1 MPGCKRSSTIW
12 RRKGNPMAECE
23 IGNESC
29 LDSSVI
35 LVVDDQAAN
44 IQTVGAH
51 LSGAGFDV
59 MPALSGEQAMQRI
72 GARLPDLILLDLLMP
87 GMDGFEVLAQ
97 LRKDPATAPLPVI
110 VLTAMHDRALLVKAF
125 DAGAV
130 DYVTKPFVVEELLA
144 RVRTHLELKRTR
156 DHLSRIAKEQ
166 AELTQ
171 IVAHDLKSPLS
182 NIQFSTQM
190 LQQQRQLPPERSE
203 RLLKMI
209 DASTQEALKF
219 IQSYLGR
226 WADGEL
232 KRRHNTQTLMLAPLL
247 ERAIERMIDPAA
259 ARGMRIHL
267 DAGSDPLAVAADETA
282 VMNVLQNL
290 LSNAVRYSRPD
301 TELEVQQCPGTP
313 GFMRIRVLDRG
324 PGISE
329 DDQKKLFRRYARL
342 SAPASENSSGLGLA
356 IAKQEIA
363 QMGGHLWFEPRAGGG
378 SVFAF
383 ELPASLS

>member
-1 MPGCKRSSTIW
+1 
-12 RRKGNPMAECE
+12 MAECE
-23 IGNESC
+23 IGSENC

-35 LVVDDQAAN
+35 LIVDDQPAN

-59 MPALSGEQAMQRI
+59 MPALSGQQAMQRI
-72 GARLPDLILLDLLMP
+72 SARLPDLILLDLLMP

-97 LRKDPATAPLPVI
+97 LRKDPQTAPLPVI
-110 VLTAMHDRALLVKAF
+110 VLTAMHDRELLVKAF
-125 DAGAV
+125 TAGAV

-182 NIQFSTQM
+182 SIQFSTQM
-190 LQQQRQLPPERSE
+190 LQGRRELPPERHE
-203 RLLKMI
+203 RLLQTI
-209 DASTQEALKF
+209 DSSTKEALKF

-232 KRRHNTQTLMLAPLL
+232 KRRHNVETLMLTPLI
-247 ERAIERMIDPAA
+247 ERAIDRMTDPAA
-259 ARGMRIHL
+259 SRGMRIHF
-267 DAGSDPLAVAADETA
+267 DPGTDPMAVAADETA

-290 LSNAVRYSRPD
+290 ISNAVRYSRAD
-301 TELEVQQCPGTP
+301 TDLEIQQCPGTP

-342 SAPASENSSGLGLA
+342 SAPANENSSGLGLA

-363 QMGGHLWFEPRAGGG
+363 QMGGHLWFEARAGGG
-378 SVFAF
+378 SIFAF
-383 ELPASLS
+383 ELPIAVIAAGGVQLDLSAPST